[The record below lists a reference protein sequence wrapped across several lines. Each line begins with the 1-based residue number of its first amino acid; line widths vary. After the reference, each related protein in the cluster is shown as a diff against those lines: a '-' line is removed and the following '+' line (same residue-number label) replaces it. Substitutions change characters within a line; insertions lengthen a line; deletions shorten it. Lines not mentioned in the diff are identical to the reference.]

1 MDQWCCGLFYMIE
14 PTIKECQKTKKT
26 NRQFMH
32 KSFFLASLNIFLI
45 VTIFFLGLS
54 VFFSIKI
61 HYLRVMKM
69 NFELKR
75 LFLFA
80 VITLGVLLLTS
91 SLAIAIGVLVSL
103 FVADY
108 FLGVWENNRIKK
120 SENDDGKSE

>member
-1 MDQWCCGLFYMIE
+1 
-14 PTIKECQKTKKT
+14 
-26 NRQFMH
+26 
-32 KSFFLASLNIFLI
+32 
-45 VTIFFLGLS
+45 
-54 VFFSIKI
+54 
-61 HYLRVMKM
+61 MKM

-91 SLAIAIGVLVSL
+91 SLAIAIGALVSL